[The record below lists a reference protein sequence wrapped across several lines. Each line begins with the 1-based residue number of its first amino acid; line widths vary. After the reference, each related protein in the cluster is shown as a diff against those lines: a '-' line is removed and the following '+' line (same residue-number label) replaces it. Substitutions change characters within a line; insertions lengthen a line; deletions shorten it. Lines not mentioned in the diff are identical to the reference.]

1 MSNSETEFVRS
12 EAAMRRAVTISLDEY
27 DLLKDDSFQLR
38 AILAT
43 LERIATVTE
52 RGCVQ
57 FADYGGEME
66 AVLRAINPFM
76 VESMIRSAREEAA
89 GNE

>member
-12 EAAMRRAVTISLDEY
+12 EAAMRRTVTISLDEY
-27 DLLKDDSFQLR
+27 DLLKEDSFQLR
-38 AILAT
+38 AILLT
-43 LERIATVTE
+43 LERIASVTE
-52 RGCVQ
+52 RGEIH
-57 FADYGGEME
+57 FSDFGGEME
-66 AVLRAINPFM
+66 SVLRAINPFM

>member
-12 EAAMRRAVTISLDEY
+12 EAAMRRTVTISLDEY
-27 DLLKDDSFQLR
+27 DLLKEDSFQLR
-38 AILAT
+38 AILLT
-43 LERIATVTE
+43 LERIASVDE
-52 RGCVQ
+52 RGSVR
-57 FADYGGEME
+57 FSDYGGEME
-66 AVLRAINPFM
+66 SVLRAINPFM

>member
-38 AILAT
+38 AILLT
-43 LERIATVTE
+43 LERIASVTE
-52 RGCVQ
+52 RGSVQ
-57 FADYGGEME
+57 FSDYGGEME
-66 AVLRAINPFM
+66 SVLRAINPFM

>member
-12 EAAMRRAVTISLDEY
+12 EAAMRRTVTISLDEY

-52 RGCVQ
+52 RGGVQ
-57 FADYGGEME
+57 FSDYGGEME
-66 AVLRAINPFM
+66 SVLRAINPFL